1 MEKYQRRTAIEKM
14 SLSLET
20 ACDLSIPMERFLEV
34 ASKSLESIY
43 GADGGG
49 DNGFQSMED
58 CLAEVAS
65 SITRAIDGEKSG
77 IPTGVY
83 DLDELLVGG
92 LHPSDMVIVAARPSM
107 GKTAFALHC
116 AATIAKTGLPVG
128 FFSLEMSGAQ
138 LALRL
143 LAAESG
149 VESVKLRM
157 GAISDSEVASL
168 TEAMQSLASLPLY
181 ICDAPNPNVEQMRL
195 KSKTLMA
202 RHGGKLGAIF
212 VDYLQL
218 MDGKGD
224 NRVLELSKI
233 TRSLKQLA
241 RELQVPVVVLSQLS
255 RGVESRN
262 DKRPGLSDLRDSG
275 SIEQDADIVLFLYR
289 EEYYSP
295 ETETERG
302 ITEAIVRKHR
312 NGPIGTV
319 KMLFD
324 AGRSRFRNAAS
335 WE

>member
-1 MEKYQRRTAIEKM
+1 
-14 SLSLET
+14 
-20 ACDLSIPMERFLEV
+20 
-34 ASKSLESIY
+34 
-43 GADGGG
+43 
-49 DNGFQSMED
+49 
-58 CLAEVAS
+58 
-65 SITRAIDGEKSG
+65 
-77 IPTGVY
+77 
-83 DLDELLVGG
+83 
-92 LHPSDMVIVAARPSM
+92 
-107 GKTAFALHC
+107 
-116 AATIAKTGLPVG
+116 
-128 FFSLEMSGAQ
+128 
-138 LALRL
+138 
-143 LAAESG
+143 
-149 VESVKLRM
+149 
-157 GAISDSEVASL
+157 
-168 TEAMQSLASLPLY
+168 
-181 ICDAPNPNVEQMRL
+181 MRL
-195 KSKTLMA
+195 KAKTLMA
-202 RHGGKLGAIF
+202 HHGGKLGAIF

-289 EEYYSP
+289 EEYYNP

-324 AGRSRFRNAAS
+324 AGRSRFRNAAR